1 VPTAALR
8 KNYQGVSPPALPTP
22 VATEPLAAKAPQVPE
37 TKTPTCDGSGD
48 AGLTEG
54 KVDKPDMPLVTRNDQ
69 LSLKADAKETR
80 RRKALGMEEG
90 SEGYG
95 PHETEILKLKYN
107 GG

>member
-1 VPTAALR
+1 MCLYIRSFNIWQLAGARPALPTDVSDQNDTQPVDIMNQEVRPSPIRTNSPEVPTAALR

-54 KVDKPDMPLVTRNDQ
+54 KV
-69 LSLKADAKETR
+69 
-80 RRKALGMEEG
+80 G
-90 SEGYG
+90 
-95 PHETEILKLKYN
+95 
-107 GG
+107 